1 MRTELAFPAIRIR
14 PRSKYAMLANMAMQR
29 VLIYRRSLIT
39 NFTANLVWVAVFYFL
54 WQAVFAVNAR
64 VGSFDWGMMRT
75 YLILAYASNMLLIG
89 SNSIYRTV
97 AAIRFGDIGLE
108 ICRPYNFLLA
118 QLSMTFGPMLIE
130 GLVGAGV
137 VMTLGVLLLHIQ
149 LPVSLLAGLFYVLS
163 VFLGFLVRFLIVYIV
178 SLLCFWTINF
188 MGLTWAHTAI
198 TNLFSG
204 GLIPLEF
211 FPGWLRT
218 LAAVLPF
225 QAIVNTPLL
234 IYLGLIQGWGIA
246 LAIGL
251 QAVWIII
258 LWVVGTLM
266 WGPCLRALEIQ
277 GG

>member
-1 MRTELAFPAIRIR
+1 MSAETAFPAIRLR

-29 VLIYRRSLIT
+29 VMIYRRTLFT

-54 WQAVFAVNAR
+54 WQAVFAVNAH
-64 VGSFDWGMMRT
+64 VGSFDWDMMRT
-75 YLILAYASNMLLIG
+75 YLILAYASNMLLTG

-97 AAIRFGDIGLE
+97 SAIRFGDIGLE

-118 QLSMTFGPMLIE
+118 QLSMSFGPMLIE
-130 GLVGAGV
+130 GGLSAV
-137 VMTLGVLLLHIQ
+137 VVITLGALVLHIQ
-149 LPVSLLAGLFYVLS
+149 LPVSLLAGLFYLLS
-163 VFLGFLVRFLIVYIV
+163 VFLGFLVRFLIIYIV
-178 SLLCFWTINF
+178 SLLCFWTINY

-234 IYLGLIQGWGIA
+234 IYLGQIQGWGIA
-246 LAIGL
+246 GALGL
-251 QAVWIII
+251 QLLWIAA
-258 LWVVGTLM
+258 LFALGTWM
-266 WGPCLRALEIQ
+266 WTPCLKALEIQ

>member
-1 MRTELAFPAIRIR
+1 
-14 PRSKYAMLANMAMQR
+14 MLANMAMQR
-29 VLIYRRSLIT
+29 VLIYRRALFT

-54 WQAVFAVNAR
+54 WQAVFAVNR
-64 VGSFDWGMMRT
+64 QIGSFDWDMMRT
-75 YLILAYASNMLLIG
+75 YLILSYASNMLLIG

-97 AAIRFGDIGLE
+97 ASIRFGDIGLE

-118 QLSMTFGPMLIE
+118 QLSMTFGPMLVE
-130 GLVGAGV
+130 GGLAAAVVIVLGV
-137 VMTLGVLLLHIQ
+137 VFLHIQ
-149 LPVSLLAGLFYVLS
+149 LPVSLLAGLCYLAS
-163 VFLGFLVRFLIVYIV
+163 VFLGFLVRFLVVYIV
-178 SLLCFWTINF
+178 SLLCFWTINY
-188 MGLTWAHTAI
+188 MGLTWMHTAI

-218 LAAVLPF
+218 LASILPF

-234 IYLGLIQGWGIA
+234 IYLGLIQGWGILA
-246 LAIGL
+246 AIGL
-251 QAVWIII
+251 QVVWIFI
-258 LWVVGTLM
+258 LWVIGTLM